1 MSTMTFAKI
10 AAAALV
16 SGALGMAGL
25 GVGAGIASADPGHGH
40 GHGNGGWNWDD
51 NDGGNWRGP
60 NYGPGYYGAPAGCIG
75 ASGPFGYVSGS
86 LCI

>member
-10 AAAALV
+10 AAATLV
-16 SGALGMAGL
+16 SGALGMSGL
-25 GVGAGIASADPGHGH
+25 GVGAGVASADPGHGH
-40 GHGNGGWNWDD
+40 GHGHGDWNWDD
-51 NDGGNWRGP
+51 YDGGDWRGP
-60 NYGPGYYGAPAGCIG
+60 NYGPGYYGPPGGCIS

>member
-25 GVGAGIASADPGHGH
+25 GVGAGIASADPGHGMAMKRRLEL
-40 GHGNGGWNWDD
+40 GH

-60 NYGPGYYGAPAGCIG
+60 NYRPGYYGHRPD
-75 ASGPFGYVSGS
+75 ASAHRDRSVSGS
-86 LCI
+86 LCV